1 MNEQVQE
8 QLPDGPLDKVKLIA
22 AVALVIAGIAA
33 FYVLGEQRPEW
44 QRWLVMVAGLAL
56 GIVVFLTSGVGRR
69 FWTFVLDSRI
79 ELRKVVW
86 PSRQETMQT
95 TLVVM
100 AFVAIAGVF
109 FWGLDVLL
117 TWLTNKLTGTGV

>member
-1 MNEQVQE
+1 MNEQVQV
-8 QLPDGPLDKVKLIA
+8 QQPDGPLDTLKLVA

-33 FYVLGEQRPEW
+33 FYVMGERADW
-44 QRWLVMVAGLAL
+44 QRWLAMVAGLAL
-56 GIVVFLTSGVGRR
+56 GILVFVTSGVGRR
-69 FWTFVLDSRI
+69 FWAFVLDSRI

-100 AFVAIAGVF
+100 AFVAIAGMF

-117 TWLTNKLTGTGV
+117 TWLTNKLTGSGV

>member
-1 MNEQVQE
+1 MNEQVQV
-8 QLPDGPLDKVKLIA
+8 QHSGGPLDTLKLIA
-22 AVALVIAGIAA
+22 AVVLVIAGIVA
-33 FYVLGEQRPEW
+33 FYVMGERADW
-44 QRWLVMVAGLAL
+44 QRWLAMVAGLVL
-56 GIVVFLTSGVGRR
+56 GVAVFLVSGVGRR
-69 FWTFVLDSRI
+69 FWAFVLDSRI

-95 TLVVM
+95 TLVVIV
-100 AFVAIAGVF
+100 FVAIAGMF

>member
-1 MNEQVQE
+1 MNEQVQV
-8 QLPDGPLDKVKLIA
+8 QHPDGPLDTLKLIA

-33 FYVLGEQRPEW
+33 FYVMGERADW
-44 QRWLVMVAGLAL
+44 QRWLAMVAGLAL
-56 GIVVFLTSGVGRR
+56 GILVFVTSGVGRR
-69 FWTFVLDSRI
+69 FWAFVLDSRI

-100 AFVAIAGVF
+100 AFVAIAGMF

-117 TWLTNKLTGTGV
+117 TWLTNKLTGSGV

>member
-1 MNEQVQE
+1 MNEQVQI
-8 QLPDGPLDKVKLIA
+8 QQPDGPLDTIKLVA

-33 FYVLGEQRPEW
+33 FYAMGERADW
-44 QRWLVMVAGLAL
+44 QRWLAMVAGLVL
-56 GIVVFLTSGVGRR
+56 GILVFVTSGQGRR
-69 FWTFVLDSRI
+69 FWAFVLDSRI

-100 AFVAIAGVF
+100 AFVAIAGMF

-117 TWLTNKLTGTGV
+117 TWLTNKLTGSGV

>member
-8 QLPDGPLDKVKLIA
+8 QHADGPLDTVKLVA

-33 FYVLGEQRPEW
+33 FYVMGEQTPEW
-44 QRWLVMVAGLAL
+44 QRWLAMVAGLVL
-56 GIVVFLTSGVGRR
+56 GIVVFLTAGVGRR
-69 FWTFVLDSRI
+69 FWVFVLDSRI

-100 AFVAIAGVF
+100 LFVAIAGVF

-117 TWLTNKLTGTGV
+117 TWLTTLLTGTGV

>member
-1 MNEQVQE
+1 MNEQVQA
-8 QLPDGPLDKVKLIA
+8 QYSDSPLDKAKVAA

-33 FYVLGEQRPEW
+33 YYVMGEQASW
-44 QRWLVMVAGLAL
+44 QRWLSMVAGLAL
-56 GIVVFLTSGVGRR
+56 GVVVFLTSGIGRR
-69 FWTFVLDSRI
+69 FWAFVLDSRI

-86 PSRQETMQT
+86 PSRQETLQT

-100 AFVAIAGVF
+100 AFVAIAGMF

-117 TWLTNKLTGTGV
+117 TWLTNLLTGTGV

>member
-1 MNEQVQE
+1 MNEQVQV
-8 QLPDGPLDKVKLIA
+8 QHPDGPLDTLKLIA

-33 FYVLGEQRPEW
+33 FYVMGERADW
-44 QRWLVMVAGLAL
+44 QRWLAMVAGLVL
-56 GIVVFLTSGVGRR
+56 GILVFVTSGVGRR
-69 FWTFVLDSRI
+69 FWAFVLDSRI

-100 AFVAIAGVF
+100 AFVAIAGMF

-117 TWLTNKLTGTGV
+117 TWLTNKLTGSGV